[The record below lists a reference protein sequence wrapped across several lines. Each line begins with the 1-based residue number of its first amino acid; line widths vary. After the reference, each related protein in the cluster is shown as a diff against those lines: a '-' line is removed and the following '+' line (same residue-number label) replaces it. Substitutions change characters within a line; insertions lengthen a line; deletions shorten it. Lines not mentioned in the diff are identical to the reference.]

1 MATTDRQTQA
11 LLDALPQA
19 AARMRSLVIMGMPK
33 SGTTLPLTLLDDHPR
48 LITLPEELRFFHCHA
63 DAADGIE
70 AKATLFANPN
80 MQFYKMGAR
89 DFDDYRETGGTGV
102 GRRDYSNLDFD
113 RFEALVEAAFRQ
125 TQDAAQRYTA
135 LFLAFELSR
144 GNSIEET
151 LQGEAARILVSKAP
165 DNELFLYRWNRML
178 GDRGQYL
185 LTVRH
190 PYELYLSLNNI
201 QHIHARPDYDLD
213 EFIDLYRSRL
223 KLVGLTPLA
232 DGQLY
237 ILRYED
243 LIASPE
249 QVMREVAAFL
259 AIDFT
264 PSLLTPTKNGIPWA
278 GNSSRGIRQEAIY
291 ANPQTARQQLPPD
304 QRQRIAGGLAAE
316 MEILGYQP

>member
-1 MATTDRQTQA
+1 MTRQSQTRA

-19 AARMRSLVIMGMPK
+19 AKQMRSLVIMGMPK

-63 DAADGIE
+63 DATDGIK
-70 AKATLFANPN
+70 AKRSLFANPN

-89 DFDDYRETGGTGV
+89 DFDDYRETGGTGI

-113 RFEALVEAAFRQ
+113 QFEALVEAAFRQ
-125 TQDAAQRYTA
+125 TQDSAQRYTA

-144 GNSIEET
+144 GKPIT
-151 LQGEAARILVSKAP
+151 DLLQGDAARILVSKAP
-165 DNELFLYRWNRML
+165 DNELFLYRWNKML

-201 QHIHARPDYDLD
+201 QRIHARPDYDLD
-213 EFIDLYRSRL
+213 EFIELYRSRL

-232 DGQLY
+232 EGQLY

-243 LIASPE
+243 LIATPE

-264 PSLLTPTKNGIPWA
+264 PSLLTPTKNGTPWA
-278 GNSSRGIRQEAIY
+278 GNSSRGIRREAIY
-291 ANPQTARQQLPPD
+291 ANPQTARQQLSPE
-304 QRQRIAGGLAAE
+304 QRQHIASGLTAE